1 MNLSYPFFPS
11 SQSRLLLVLLATPG
25 ALLAQ
30 TVPPPP
36 PASALSAP
44 ATAADAPI
52 LLPTVEVIATAE
64 KNPLDVSV
72 DPKAPAQPI
81 PAHDGADAL
90 KTIPGVSVIRKGGI
104 DGDPTFRGMAGS
116 RLGVL
121 LDGQTILGGCGSR
134 MDPPTAYVFPA
145 AYDKVTLRKG
155 PQTVLA
161 GPGNSA
167 GVVLF
172 EHSPRT
178 FCHPTADV
186 HGALTLGSFGRND
199 QAVDL
204 AAGAPLGYLTTSAN
218 RSESAD
224 YEDGQGRSVH
234 SAYSRWSTQAALG
247 WTPTENTLVEL
258 SGARSDGE
266 AAYADRPMDG
276 VKFDRDN
283 LALRFC
289 QKAISDTVQ
298 AIDAQLYYN
307 YVDHVMD
314 NFSLR
319 PITGPAAVSNPDR
332 KTVGG
337 KLSATLTPTDSL
349 ETTLGADFQ
358 SNDHTLRSTPNFANL
373 PRVKDSAFDQVGL
386 FGEATQHLDTKN
398 RLIGGARLDAWEA
411 EKTVARL
418 HRDDTLPSGF
428 ARYERDFGT
437 STAYLGLG
445 HTERFP
451 DYWEII
457 GAGKPNAVFGTEA
470 EKTTQ
475 LDTGVITSHGPLKT
489 SLSLFAS
496 TVEDFILIQPALAA
510 TPTRNVAAR
519 TYGGEASVEYAF
531 ASGWTATTSLAYVRG
546 TNETDDRPL
555 AQMPPL
561 EGRLGLNYAT
571 KTWTAGGLLRLVAEQ
586 NRVAVGQGN
595 IVGQDLG
602 STPGF
607 VVFSLNGGYQLTAY
621 AKLSVGVDNLLDAT
635 YAEHIS
641 RGGAAVAGYTTS
653 TRINEPGATY
663 WLKLDL
669 SY

>member
-1 MNLSYPFFPS
+1 MNFPYPFFPS

-64 KNPLDVSV
+64 KNPLAVSF
-72 DPKAPAQPI
+72 DPKAPVQPI

-134 MDPPTAYVFPA
+134 MDPPTAYDFPA

-155 PQTVLA
+155 PHTVLA